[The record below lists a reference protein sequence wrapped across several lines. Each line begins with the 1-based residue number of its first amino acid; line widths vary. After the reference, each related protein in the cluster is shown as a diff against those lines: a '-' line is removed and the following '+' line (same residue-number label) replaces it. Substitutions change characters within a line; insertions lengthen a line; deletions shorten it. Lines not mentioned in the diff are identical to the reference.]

1 MHRVSLNDVEE
12 HSSTCNIQII
22 AFDYIFEYGL
32 LNYFLTWML
41 CCSADKESSD
51 LQDEFQHVFLH

>member
-32 LNYFLTWML
+32 LNYFLT
-41 CCSADKESSD
+41 
-51 LQDEFQHVFLH
+51 